1 MIVFDLKCGT
11 GHVFEAWF
19 GSSAAYEAQRA
30 ARQVECP
37 LCGDAEV
44 AKAVMAPA
52 VSGKGNRVAD
62 APTPARMKAMMT
74 MLASKQAEL
83 LASSRWVGGA
93 FADRARAMHLGDEA
107 PAPIHGQASLAEA
120 RALVKDGVAVL
131 PLPLPVTPPD
141 TIN

>member
-11 GHVFEAWF
+11 GQVFEAWF

-52 VSGKGNRVAD
+52 VSGKGNRVPEG
-62 APTPARMKAMMT
+62 PTPARMKAMMT

-93 FADRARAMHLGDEA
+93 FADRARDALGDEA
-107 PAPIHGQASLAEA
+107 PTPIHGQASLAEA
-120 RALVKDGVAVL
+120 RALVEDGVAVL

>member
-1 MIVFDLKCGT
+1 
-11 GHVFEAWF
+11 
-19 GSSAAYEAQRA
+19 
-30 ARQVECP
+30 
-37 LCGDAEV
+37 
-44 AKAVMAPA
+44 
-52 VSGKGNRVAD
+52 
-62 APTPARMKAMMT
+62 MKAMMT

-107 PAPIHGQASLAEA
+107 PEPIHGQASLAEA
-120 RALVKDGVAVL
+120 KALVEDGVAVL

>member
-52 VSGKGNRVAD
+52 VSGKGNRVPEG
-62 APTPARMKAMMT
+62 PTPARMKAMMT

-83 LASSRWVGGA
+83 LATSRWVGGA
-93 FADRARAMHLGDEA
+93 FADRARAMHLGDEVA
-107 PAPIHGQASLAEA
+107 EPIHGQASLAEA
-120 RALVKDGVAVL
+120 RALVEDGVAVL